1 MNHKTHLA
9 IASALVVLVSGIT
22 YLILDAIY
30 QLPPANSAEAV
41 PIDQLFRG
49 HFILISFLFALVV
62 VFMGYSLVVF
72 RRRPGDDSDGEF
84 IHGSNSLEVA
94 WTVIPLFLV
103 VGFGVWGWN
112 VLDEITVAKPN
123 EIVVEVTGQKWQW
136 SFHYPE
142 LGEYANTPDLV
153 VPVNTTIRL
162 EMESRDVL
170 HSFWVPEF
178 RVKKDLLPG
187 QKTTL
192 RITPTDEGEYKI
204 RCAEICGQRH
214 AYMLADVR
222 VLSAPEYASWESEI
236 LAIASLPPAEQ
247 GQRLWQAN
255 CSSCHSLDGTALVG
269 PTWQGI
275 YGRQEALTDG
285 SSVTVDDEYI
295 RESIYEPN
303 VKIVAGFQPNLMPQ
317 NYDTILSDQD
327 VTNIIEF
334 MKTLAQP

>member
-1 MNHKTHLA
+1 MNHKKHIAL
-9 IASALVVLVSGIT
+9 ASALVVFVSGIT
-22 YLILDAIY
+22 YFILEAIY

-41 PIDQLFRG
+41 PIDALFQG
-49 HFILISFLFALVV
+49 HFILISFLFALVM

-72 RRRPGDDSDGEF
+72 RRRPGDDGDGEF

-94 WTVIPLFLV
+94 WTIIPLFLV

-112 VLDEITVAKPN
+112 VLDEVTAPKSN
-123 EIVVEVTGQKWQW
+123 EVVVEVTGQKWQW

-142 LGEYANTPDLV
+142 LGQYATTPDLV

-162 EMESRDVL
+162 EMESSDVL

-187 QKTTL
+187 QKTIL
-192 RITPTDEGEYKI
+192 RITPTDEGVYKV
-204 RCAEICGQRH
+204 RCAEICGLRH
-214 AYMLADVR
+214 TYMLADVR
-222 VLSAPEYASWESEI
+222 VLSPAAYASWESDI
-236 LAIASLPPAEQ
+236 LAVASLPPAEQ
-247 GQRLWQAN
+247 GERLWLAN
-255 CSSCHSLDGTALVG
+255 CASCHSVDGTVLVG

-275 YGRQEALTDG
+275 YGRQQALTDG
-285 SSVTVDDEYI
+285 SSVLVDDEYI

-317 NYDTILSDQD
+317 NYATILSDQD
-327 VTNIIEF
+327 VVNIIEF